1 MKANW
6 QIKKLGEILK
16 LEYGKPLSKN
26 DRGFKGKYPVYG
38 ANGIKSRC
46 NSFYFAKPSIIVGR
60 KGSAGEL
67 HLSENKFWPLD
78 VTYFVTFDENKYD
91 LKFLY
96 NLLTTLELPKLAKGV
111 KPGIN
116 RNEVYLIEVGI
127 PPFPEQKRIVEI
139 LDDVFEKLTKA
150 KENAEKNL
158 QNSKELFKSYL
169 QSIFTNPSFELKK
182 IKDIAEIKG
191 GKRIPQ
197 GKKLEYEDTGYPYIR
212 VADFNDNGS
221 IDIDDIRYIT
231 KDIFEQIKRYTI
243 SSKDL
248 YISIAGTIGKTG
260 IISEELE
267 GANLTENACKLVFKN
282 GIDNKYVYFFT
293 KSREFTKQAGLNT
306 RTTAMPKLALS
317 RLGSIEIPFPKSLS
331 EQKSIV
337 KKLDALSGE
346 TKKLEGI
353 YKQKLLALEELK
365 KSVLASYFAKA
376 S

>member
-1 MKANW
+1 
-6 QIKKLGEILK
+6 
-16 LEYGKPLSKN
+16 
-26 DRGFKGKYPVYG
+26 
-38 ANGIKSRC
+38 
-46 NSFYFAKPSIIVGR
+46 
-60 KGSAGEL
+60 
-67 HLSENKFWPLD
+67 
-78 VTYFVTFDENKYD
+78 
-91 LKFLY
+91 
-96 NLLTTLELPKLAKGV
+96 
-111 KPGIN
+111 
-116 RNEVYLIEVGI
+116 
-127 PPFPEQKRIVEI
+127 VEI